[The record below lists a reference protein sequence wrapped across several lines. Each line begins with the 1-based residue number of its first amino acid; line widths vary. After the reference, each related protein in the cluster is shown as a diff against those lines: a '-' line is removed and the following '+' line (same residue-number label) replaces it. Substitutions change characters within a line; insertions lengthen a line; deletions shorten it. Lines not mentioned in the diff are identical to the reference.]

1 MLLFIPQ
8 ERTKTYDTHQMV
20 TSPDTTMHST
30 ASACSGR
37 PLEMAVRVLDGRWK
51 VPILFQLFTAPTL
64 RFSKLQR
71 AIPGISQKM
80 LIERLRDL
88 EADGIVSRTVHPV
101 VPPKVEYG
109 LTDRGRG
116 LLPALRAL
124 HLWAEQL

>member
-1 MLLFIPQ
+1 
-8 ERTKTYDTHQMV
+8 MV
-20 TSPDTTMHST
+20 TSSDMTIHST
-30 ASACSGR
+30 ASACSGQ

-51 VPILFQLFTAPTL
+51 VQILFQLFTAPTL

-88 EADGIVSRTVHPV
+88 EADGIVTRTVHPE

-109 LTDRGRG
+109 LTERGRG
-116 LLPALRAL
+116 LQPALRAL
-124 HLWAEQL
+124 HVWAEQLQPTHTAD